1 MSTTRKIYHLHARG
15 HTITLGRRTVVMGI
29 VNVTPDSFSGDGQWK
44 TERDVNAA
52 VRHARQLLRQGADI
66 LDIGGESTRPGAP
79 AVSVADELQR
89 VVPVIAALAG
99 SVDVPLSVDTTKP
112 RVAREALQ
120 AGACIVNTVKGT
132 PAPSG
137 LIKAAR
143 DFQAAVVLTHI
154 KGTPRSMQKNPLYDD
169 VMAEISAALAS
180 SVENC
185 LETGIKSDRII
196 IDPGIGFG
204 KTVTHNLMILNRLK
218 QFKKIGVPLLIGTSR
233 KSFIG
238 HVLDRTVTR
247 RLPGTLA
254 TVTASILNG
263 AHIIRVHDVA
273 AARDAARMTDA
284 ILTESET

>member
-1 MSTTRKIYHLHARG
+1 MNTARKIFRLHARG
-15 HTITLGRRTVVMGI
+15 RVIELGLRTVIMGI
-29 VNVTPDSFSGDGQWK
+29 VNVTPDSFSGDGQWQS
-44 TERDVNAA
+44 ERDVSKA
-52 VRHARQLLRQGADI
+52 VRHARKLLREGADI

-79 AVSVADELQR
+79 AVNLTEELER
-89 VVPVIAALAG
+89 VIPVIKALAN
-99 SVDVPLSVDTTKP
+99 VVRVPISVDTTKP
-112 RVAREALQ
+112 RVAREALS

-132 PAPSG
+132 PASAG
-137 LIKAAR
+137 LLKAVS
-143 DFQAAVVLTHI
+143 DFDAAVVLTHI
-154 KGTPRSMQKNPLYDD
+154 RGTPRSMQNKPHYDD
-169 VMAEISAALAS
+169 VLSEISTALSS

-218 QFKKIGVPLLIGTSR
+218 QLHKIGVPLLIGTSR

-238 HVLDRTVTR
+238 HVLDREVSR

-254 TVTASILNG
+254 TVTASIING

-273 AARDAARMTDA
+273 PARDAARMTDA
-284 ILTESET
+284 ILTESVI